1 MILNGIIIGVAI
13 IVFLILYMW
22 RMAFLNRILVQ
33 SLNFEDFSESAHP
46 FSLFFISDIHRRKIS
61 PKLIDFVRNK
71 ADIVIIGGDLREG
84 GVPLKRVTENI
95 EKLKEIGPVYFVWG
109 NNDYEQNEQELWTM
123 LERQN
128 VTILNNKSTRLKR
141 SEHLKITL
149 IGIEDIGEKKANYE
163 LARKDAA
170 ENDFRI
176 LISHNPLIS
185 KGVKKEHNI
194 HLVLSGHTHGGQIRF
209 FGIGPYKHGGITKTE
224 KSLFLTSNGYGT
236 SSIPLRLGAKPE
248 THLLT
253 LQNGKNTEYN
263 PKVIEL

>member
-1 MILNGIIIGVAI
+1 
-13 IVFLILYMW
+13 MW

-46 FSLFFISDIHRRKIS
+46 LSLFFISDIHRRKIS

-84 GVPLKRVTENI
+84 GVPLKRVTANI
-95 EKLKEIGPVYFVWG
+95 EKLKEIGPIYFVWG
-109 NNDYEQNEQELWTM
+109 NNDYEQNEQELLTM
-123 LERQN
+123 LERQK
-128 VTILNNKSTRLKR
+128 VTILNNKSTRLKM

-163 LARKDAA
+163 LARKDAT

-176 LISHNPLIS
+176 LISHNPLIVN
-185 KGVKKEHNI
+185 KVKREHNI

-209 FGIGPYKHGGITKTE
+209 FGIGPYEHGGITKTG

-236 SSIPLRLGAKPE
+236 STIPFRLGAKPE

-253 LQNGKNTEYN
+253 LQNGKATDYK